1 MVERISK
8 KILNILSDE
17 NDSEEQKE
25 ILLFGITRIVEDVP
39 KYLAIIIICLILG
52 VMKEFLVV
60 MTVTALY
67 KTFMGGVHLHT
78 NIGCFIA
85 SLISILSCIY
95 LPMLLE
101 EYPKILIV
109 LSIFKNTF
117 PIKYTCYI
125 FSIYCI
131 LVYVP
136 ADVPEIPIINKKRRK
151 RDKIMSNI
159 MLNLLFIVSFCVV
172 KDSRYILT
180 IIITILSIDI
190 MTTRTIYKI
199 FKSEYGYE
207 AYIPEELLIID

>member
-52 VMKEFLVV
+52 VMKEFIIV
-60 MTVTALY
+60 MSVTALY

-109 LSIFKNTF
+109 LSVFT
-117 PIKYTCYI
+117 YI

-159 MLNLLFIVSFCVV
+159 ILNILFIVSFFLV

>member
-52 VMKEFLVV
+52 VMKEFIIV
-60 MTVTALY
+60 MSVTALY

-109 LSIFKNTF
+109 LSVFT
-117 PIKYTCYI
+117 YI

-159 MLNLLFIVSFCVV
+159 ILNILFIVSFCVV

-207 AYIPEELLIID
+207 TYIPEELLIID

>member
-85 SLISILSCIY
+85 SLASILSCIY

-109 LSIFKNTF
+109 LSVFT
-117 PIKYTCYI
+117 YI

-159 MLNLLFIVSFCVV
+159 ILNILFIVSFFLV